1 MRLPPHPLAA
11 AVLALVVAV
20 LAACGEDGG
29 RASGTGGELTVA
41 ATTTQV
47 ADLARNVA
55 GDRAEVRGLLRPEA
69 DPHDYEPRPSDAEA
83 IAEAGVV
90 LASGG
95 DLDEWL
101 DDLVQ
106 STGGETPVV
115 RLIDRVRTI
124 PGAEEEADPHWWHD
138 PRNAVA
144 AVGVIRDALVRA
156 DPGGRVVYERNARAY
171 AARLRALDRDVAACL
186 RRVPAGQRKLVTT
199 HDALAYFAERYGIEA
214 IGSVLDS
221 LSTQAQ
227 PSAGD
232 TSELVRQMRAQDVR
246 VLFAESS
253 VAPRLERAIAREA
266 GARVGAALYADTLG
280 PEGSSGD
287 TYVRSVAANADAM
300 VRGFTA
306 GRERCTPSAA
316 QR

>member
-1 MRLPPHPLAA
+1 M
-11 AVLALVVAV
+11 
-20 LAACGEDGG
+20 
-29 RASGTGGELTVA
+29 
-41 ATTTQV
+41 
-47 ADLARNVA
+47 
-55 GDRAEVRGLLRPEA
+55 LRPEA

-83 IAEAGVV
+83 VAQAGVV

-101 DDLVQ
+101 GDVVE

-124 PGAEEEADPHWWHD
+124 PGAGTDDPDPHWWHD
-138 PRNAVA
+138 PRNAVR
-144 AVGVIRDALVRA
+144 AVGAIRDALIRA
-156 DPGGRVVYERNARAY
+156 DPGGRASYEHNATAY
-171 AARLRALDRDVAACL
+171 ATRLRALDREVAACL
-186 RRVPAGQRKLVTT
+186 RGVPAAQRKLVTT
-199 HDALAYFAERYGIEA
+199 HDALAYFADRYDVEL

-232 TSELVRQMRAQDVR
+232 TRDLVQQMRAGHVR
-246 VLFAESS
+246 VLFAETS
-253 VAPRLERAIAREA
+253 VAPRLERAIAEET
-266 GARVGAALYADTLG
+266 GARVGTALYADTLG
-280 PEGSSGD
+280 PKGSSGD
-287 TYVRSVAANADAM
+287 TYVRSIAANADAM

-306 GRERCTPSAA
+306 GKERCAPAAA

>member
-1 MRLPPHPLAA
+1 MLRSLLCLAA
-11 AVLALVVAV
+11 AASVLA
-20 LAACGEDGG
+20 LAACGDDDDAGAG
-29 RASGTGGELTVA
+29 SGAMTVV

-55 GDRAEVRGLLRPEA
+55 GDRASVRALLRPDA

-83 IAEAGVV
+83 VAEASVV

-101 DDLVQ
+101 GDLVQ
-106 STGGETPVV
+106 SAGGEVPVV
-115 RLIDRVRTI
+115 TLMDRVRAS
-124 PGAEEEADPHWWHD
+124 GEDPHWWHD
-138 PRNAVA
+138 PRNAVT
-144 AVGVIRDALVRA
+144 AVGAIRDALVRA
-156 DPGGRVVYERNARAY
+156 DPEGRGAYQRNARAY
-171 AARLRALDRDVAACL
+171 TARIERLDREVAACM

-199 HDALAYFAERYGIEA
+199 HDALDYFAERYDIEA

-232 TSELVRQMRAQDVR
+232 TDDLVEQMRAERVR

-253 VAPRLERAIAREA
+253 LAPRLERAIARGA
-266 GARVGAALYADTLG
+266 GARVGAPLYADTLG
-280 PEGSSGD
+280 PEGSGGD
-287 TYVRSVAANADAM
+287 TYLRSTAANADAM
-300 VRGFTA
+300 VRGFTD
-306 GRERCTPSAA
+306 GRVRCTPHGAS
-316 QR
+316 R

>member
-1 MRLPPHPLAA
+1 MRAMRLPPLPLLATVIVLLAA
-11 AVLALVVAV
+11 T

-29 RASGTGGELTVA
+29 QASGAGSHVRVV

-47 ADLARNVA
+47 ADLARGVA
-55 GDRAEVRGLLRPEA
+55 GERADVHALLRPEA

-83 IAEAGVV
+83 IAGAGVV

-106 STGGETPVV
+106 SAGAEAPVV
-115 RLIDRVRTI
+115 TLIDRVRAR
-124 PGAEEEADPHWWHD
+124 PGDPHWWHD
-138 PRNAVA
+138 PRNAVT
-144 AVGVIRDALVRA
+144 AVEAIRDALARA
-156 DPGGRVVYERNARAY
+156 DPEGRAAYERNARAY
-171 AARLRALDRDVAACL
+171 AARIERLDREVGACMG
-186 RRVPAGQRKLVTT
+186 RVPAAQRKLVTT
-199 HDALAYFAERYGIEA
+199 HDALGSFAERYDIEV

-232 TSELVRQMRAQDVR
+232 TRELVEQMRAERVR

-253 VAPRLERAIAREA
+253 VAPRLEKAIAREA
-266 GARVGAALYADTLG
+266 GARVGDALYADTLG
-280 PEGSSGD
+280 PEGSPGA
-287 TYVRSVAANADAM
+287 TYLGSIAANADAM

-306 GRERCTPSAA
+306 GRDRCPAGAA
-316 QR
+316 R